1 MDYTVFMHNTL
12 TELGIDLVPIYN
24 CYDPPYNPTLGW
36 PLKLPTVEFKS
47 NTVVLL
53 HFQDFVTF
61 RDNII
66 VELDRVEKFYGQ
78 YSNQILV
85 THMHHG
91 LEKVY
96 HGPVNLIEYSNH
108 NCREMTRLQAR
119 WDECRLE
126 LDKPK
131 TKAWQ
136 CLNGR
141 MCSHRRR
148 AVDILQS
155 WDNGWLSYG
164 PEIPLPLWDYSTY
177 RGTEND
183 ENFVRLL
190 PVYGSAAVN
199 IVTETQYDHRPG
211 VICEKTLFA
220 MVAQQIPILI
230 GYPGIIAD
238 CKEMGFDMFED
249 VVDTSYD
256 FLPNEERVEQAILRN
271 QDLIQGRVDIS
282 HLKSRLQEQSTRA
295 LLYTENYYRTN
306 FINQSRKLAIQRLT
320 SP

>member
-1 MDYTVFMHNTL
+1 MDYTEFFSSTFTN
-12 TELGIDLVPIYN
+12 LGFNVQGVWN
-24 CYDPPYNPTLGW
+24 AYDPPYRPDTGW
-36 PLKLPTVEFKS
+36 PLKLPAVDFTP
-47 NTVVLL
+47 NTVLIM

-61 RDNII
+61 KDNKI
-66 VELDRVEKFYGQ
+66 VELEVLEQTYKDRA
-78 YSNQILV
+78 NQIVV

-96 HGPVNLIEYSNH
+96 HGPIKLIEYSNH
-108 NCREMTRLQAR
+108 NCREMQRLQAR
-119 WDECRLE
+119 WHECE
-126 LDKPK
+126 AAISQPK
-131 TKAWQ
+131 TRAWQ

-148 AVDILQS
+148 AVDILQH

-164 PEIPLPLWDYSTY
+164 PEIRLPQWDYTTY

-220 MVAQQIPILI
+220 MVARQVPILI
-230 GYPGIIAD
+230 GYPGIVAD
-238 CKEMGFDMFED
+238 CKDIGFDMFED

-256 FLPNEERVEQAILRN
+256 FLPNDQRVEQAILRN
-271 QDLIQGRVDIS
+271 QDLIQGRINID
-282 HLKSRLQEQSTRA
+282 HLQDRLAAQSQRV
-295 LLYTENYYRTN
+295 LYHTETWYRNN
-306 FINQSRKLAIQRLT
+306 FVAQAKDLIHFST
-320 SP
+320 

>member
-1 MDYTVFMHNTL
+1 MDYSEFFHQTL
-12 TELGIDLVPIYN
+12 TKLNFDLVPVYN
-24 CYDPPYNPTLGW
+24 CYDPVYDPETGW
-36 PLKLPTVEFKS
+36 PLKLPKVDFKH
-47 NTVVLL
+47 NTLVLL

-61 RDNII
+61 QNNTI
-66 VELDRVEKFYGQ
+66 VELDQVEKFYGDRA
-78 YSNQILV
+78 NQVLV

-91 LEKVY
+91 LEKFY
-96 HGPVNLIEYSNH
+96 HGPINLIEYSNH

-119 WDECRLE
+119 WAECESVLSQ
-126 LDKPK
+126 PK
-131 TKAWQ
+131 TRAWQ

-148 AVDILQS
+148 AVDVLQS

-199 IVTETQYDHRPG
+199 IVTETQYDHQPG

-220 MVAQQIPILI
+220 MAAGQIPILI

-238 CKEMGFDMFED
+238 CVEMGFDMFED
-249 VVDTSYD
+249 VVDASYD
-256 FLPNEERVEQAILRN
+256 FLPNDQRVEQAILRN
-271 QDLIQGRVDIS
+271 QDLILGQIDIG
-282 HLKSRLQEQSTRA
+282 HLQTRLQAQSNRV
-295 LLYTENYYRTN
+295 LCQIEDYYRTN
-306 FINQSRKLAIQRLT
+306 FINQARKLAIQRST

>member
-1 MDYTVFMHNTL
+1 MDYTIFFSSTL
-12 TELGIDLVPIYN
+12 TDLGFDLVPIYN
-24 CYDPPYNPTLGW
+24 CYDPVYDPIAGW
-36 PLKLPTVEFKS
+36 PLKLPKVEFKH
-47 NTVVLL
+47 NTLVLL

-61 RDNII
+61 RNDTV
-66 VELDRVEKFYGQ
+66 VELEQVEKFYGQ
-78 YSNQILV
+78 YSDQVLV

-96 HGPVNLIEYSNH
+96 HGPVKLIEYSNH
-108 NCREMTRLQAR
+108 NCREMQRLQAR
-119 WDECRLE
+119 WNECEPVLAQ
-126 LDKPK
+126 PK
-131 TKAWQ
+131 TRAWQ

-148 AVDILQS
+148 AVDILQT

-220 MVAQQIPILI
+220 MAAGQVPVLI
-230 GYPGIIAD
+230 GYPGIVAD
-238 CKEMGFDMFED
+238 CQDMGFDMFED

-256 FLPNEERVEQAILRN
+256 FLPNDQRVEQAILRN
-271 QDLIQGRVDIS
+271 QDLIQGRINLD
-282 HLKSRLQEQSTRA
+282 HLQDRLAAQSQRA
-295 LLYTENYYRTN
+295 LYYTEQYYKNN
-306 FINQSRKLAIQRLT
+306 FVQRVGQLFT
-320 SP
+320 ATI